1 MSPKENGAPPHGRPG
16 DLDVIVVGA
25 GPAGLTASLLLAEK
39 GWHPIVLEADPRY
52 VGGISRT
59 VEYKGYHFDIGGHR
73 FFSKA
78 REVEDFWSRVLPDDM
93 LVRPRKSRIYYR
105 GKFFSYPLKPVE
117 ALMKLGAAE
126 SAACMLSF
134 AHARVRPIPDP
145 QNVEDWVRNQF
156 GRRLYEIFF
165 KHYTEKVWGMSC
177 RDIRADWAAQ
187 RIKSLS
193 LGTAVVEAVKSSLP
207 RAKSSG
213 RDQVHTTLIDE
224 FRYPRKGPGQL
235 WEECARKVQ
244 ALGGDLRMGAK
255 VVQMRR
261 DPSSGDPSSGDAQSG
276 RWIVTYEQDGAR
288 HEVSAQHVI
297 SSAAIKD
304 VVASLD
310 PAPAPALREAGG
322 SLKYRDFLTV
332 ALMVRDRD
340 AFDDNWIYIQERDVK
355 VGRIQNF
362 KAWSPEM
369 VPDPQTACYGLEYFC
384 FEGDGLW
391 SSKDE
396 DLVALASKELEQLGL
411 GRAADVFDGCVVR
424 QPKAYPVYDEAYARH
439 VETVRESIERD
450 WPGLHLVGRNGMHRY
465 NNQDHSMMTA
475 MLTVENIVS
484 GKWSPETRRFDPWR
498 VNQDAKYIEAG
509 TSGEEQLIESGGRMV
524 PRATAS

>member
-1 MSPKENGAPPHGRPG
+1 MSPRENGAPPQDR
-16 DLDVIVVGA
+16 DVIVVGA
-25 GPAGLTASLLLAEK
+25 GPAGLTAALLLAEK

-93 LVRPRKSRIYYR
+93 LLRPRKSRIYYR
-105 GKFFSYPLKPVE
+105 GTFYSYPLKPVE
-117 ALMKLGAAE
+117 ALMKLGLVE
-126 SAACMLSF
+126 STACMLSF
-134 AHARVRPIPDP
+134 AHARLRPIHDP

-177 RDIRADWAAQ
+177 RDIKADWAAQ

-193 LGTAVVEAVKSSLP
+193 LGTAVVEAIKSTLP
-207 RAKSSG
+207 AAKPTG

-244 ALGGDLRMGAK
+244 ALGGEVRMGAR
-255 VVQMRR
+255 VVSMRR
-261 DPSSGDPSSGDAQSG
+261 DGA
-276 RWIVTYEQDGAR
+276 RWIVTYDQDGTR
-288 HEVSAQHVI
+288 HEVSAPNVI

-304 VVASLD
+304 VIASLD
-310 PAPAPALREAGG
+310 PAPQPALREAAG

-332 ALMVRDRD
+332 ALMIKERD
-340 AFDDNWIYIQERDVK
+340 AFDDNWIYIQERDVQ

-362 KAWSPEM
+362 KSWSPEM
-369 VPDPQTACYGLEYFC
+369 VPDASTACYGLEYFC

-391 SSKDE
+391 TSKDE
-396 DLVALASKELEQLGL
+396 DLIALAKKELEHLGL
-411 GRAADVFDGCVVR
+411 GKASDVFDGCVVR

-439 VETVRESIERD
+439 VETVRDVVEREH
-450 WPGLHLVGRNGMHRY
+450 PGLHLVGRNGMHRY

-484 GKWSPETRRFDPWR
+484 GTKRFDPWR

-509 TSGEEQLIESGGRMV
+509 THGEEQLIESGGRSV